1 MKIRLRL
8 RSLSRLWIL
17 IALISPRKRK
27 RDKATLLYTGELG
40 APNPMWKEKLF
51 EEQEINMSVDG
62 GYLPYKM
69 DGLLEGKDNA
79 AFLGDDMT
87 GGGKGHYR
95 TIQYFLFK

>member
-1 MKIRLRL
+1 MYNF
-8 RSLSRLWIL
+8 
-17 IALISPRKRK
+17 SPRKRK

-87 GGGKGHYR
+87 GGDL
-95 TIQYFLFK
+95 IFSLFMLLLVGSSL